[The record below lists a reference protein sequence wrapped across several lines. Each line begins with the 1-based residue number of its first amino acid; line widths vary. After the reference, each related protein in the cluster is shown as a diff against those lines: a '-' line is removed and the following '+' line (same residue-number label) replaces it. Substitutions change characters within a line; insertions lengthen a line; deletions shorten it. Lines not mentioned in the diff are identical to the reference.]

1 MDWEVYILK
10 SYKRPEENR
19 SEYFSD
25 PSAEEFLI
33 IKGYVAR
40 L

>member
-10 SYKRPEENR
+10 SCKRPEENR

-25 PSAEEFLI
+25 LSAEGFLI
-33 IKGYVAR
+33 MKGYVAR